1 MKLKANIRFHNAFDS
16 KIYDEGEEFTAK
28 EADAEYLIANKIASE
43 VKAKVEKTEPK
54 SKK

>member
-16 KIYDEGEEFTAK
+16 KIYNEGEEFTAK

-43 VKAKVEKTEPK
+43 VKAKTEPK